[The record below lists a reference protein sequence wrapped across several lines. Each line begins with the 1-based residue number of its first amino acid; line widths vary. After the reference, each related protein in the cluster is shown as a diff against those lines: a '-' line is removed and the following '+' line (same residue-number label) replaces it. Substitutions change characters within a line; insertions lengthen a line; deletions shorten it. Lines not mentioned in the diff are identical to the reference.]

1 MIALTFA
8 LLFLTLFLF
17 GRGYWQHIALPKLQ
31 NQRLKL
37 QLVRVKRQGQY
48 LKLWLQHP
56 DGVLLPKAK
65 AGQHILLY
73 GKDLQG
79 KPVSRAYSLAQDCSQ
94 QRYYQLVI
102 KAETDGRLSQA
113 LFQQLKVGDLVESSY
128 PRGHFLLNRSR
139 QPLVLVAG
147 GVGITPMLAM
157 AYAAIRQKR
166 QVFLVYQAR
175 RLEDIVFYPLLRRL
189 PRLQLRIA
197 LTQPPA
203 DWQGF
208 KGRIDAGYLYKLA
221 GPQAQYYFCAS
232 AKMTEQLIYDLG
244 ILGAQHCYAELF
256 SAAASEQS
264 FPIEINGV
272 FADSQGHKSVL
283 DAILAARVPLNYDCK
298 GGSCGLCK
306 VKVVQGQYQQ
316 VLEPSISC
324 GADEVL
330 ACCIQPTSAL
340 VLSAEIE
347 AEKPSS
353 EPSSGLIAAT
363 TTNT

>member
-8 LLFLTLFLF
+8 LLFLTFFLF
-17 GRGYWQHIALPKLQ
+17 GRGYWQHIVLPKLQ
-31 NQRLKL
+31 NQRL
-37 QLVRVKRQGQY
+37 QLRLARVKRQGQY

-56 DGVLLPKAK
+56 DALLLPKAK

-113 LFQQLKVGDLVESSY
+113 LFQHLKVGDLVESSY

-244 ILGAQHCYAELF
+244 ILGALYCYAELF
-256 SAAASEQS
+256 SASASEQS

-306 VKVVQGQYQQ
+306 VRVVKGEYQQ
-316 VLEPSISC
+316 VLEPSMSC
-324 GADEVL
+324 GGDEVL

-340 VLSAEIE
+340 VLSAEIQSDE
-347 AEKPSS
+347 ASTEQSA
-353 EPSSGLIAAT
+353 GLMPAT
-363 TTNT
+363 TSHS

>member
-1 MIALTFA
+1 MIVLTLALLMLTF
-8 LLFLTLFLF
+8 FLF
-17 GRGYWQHIALPKLQ
+17 GRGYWQQMVLPKLQ

-56 DGVLLPKAK
+56 DGLLLPKVK

-79 KPVSRAYSLAQDCSQ
+79 RPVSRAYSLAQDCSQ

-113 LFQQLKVGDLVESSY
+113 LFQQLKVGDVLESSY

-139 QPLVLVAG
+139 KPLVLVAG
-147 GVGITPMLAM
+147 GVGITPMLSM

-175 RLEDIVFYPLLRRL
+175 RLEDIIFYPLLRRL

-197 LTQPPA
+197 LTQPPEG
-203 DWQGF
+203 WQGF
-208 KGRIDAGYLYKLA
+208 TGRIDAGYLYKLA

-256 SAAASEQS
+256 SASASEQS

-272 FADSQGHKSVL
+272 FANSQGHKSVL

-316 VLEPSISC
+316 VLEPSMSC
-324 GADEVL
+324 GVDEVL

-340 VLSAEIE
+340 VLKADIQTEDLSPEQSA
-347 AEKPSS
+347 
-353 EPSSGLIAAT
+353 GLVPAA
-363 TTNT
+363 NSH

>member
-8 LLFLTLFLF
+8 LLLLTLFLF

-56 DGVLLPKAK
+56 DGLLLPKAK

-102 KAETDGRLSQA
+102 KAETQGRLSQA

-139 QPLVLVAG
+139 KPLVLVAG

-157 AYAAIRQKR
+157 AYAAIRQQR

-175 RLEDIVFYPLLRRL
+175 RLEDIIFYPLLRRL

-197 LTQPPA
+197 LTQPPEG
-203 DWQGF
+203 WQGF

-232 AKMTEQLIYDLG
+232 AKMVEQLIYDLG
-244 ILGAQHCYAELF
+244 ILGAQHCYAEFF
-256 SAAASEQS
+256 SASASEQS

-306 VKVVQGQYQQ
+306 VKVVKGEYQQ
-316 VLEPSISC
+316 VLEPSMSC
-324 GADEVL
+324 GGDEVL

-340 VLSAEIE
+340 VLRADIQSEELSPEQPAGLEP
-347 AEKPSS
+347 AASS
-353 EPSSGLIAAT
+353 H
-363 TTNT
+363 

>member
-113 LFQQLKVGDLVESSY
+113 LFQHLKVGDLVESSY
-128 PRGHFLLNRSR
+128 PRGHFLLNRWR

-244 ILGAQHCYAELF
+244 IFRRTAL
-256 SAAASEQS
+256 
-264 FPIEINGV
+264 
-272 FADSQGHKSVL
+272 
-283 DAILAARVPLNYDCK
+283 
-298 GGSCGLCK
+298 LCR
-306 VKVVQGQYQQ
+306 
-316 VLEPSISC
+316 
-324 GADEVL
+324 AF
-330 ACCIQPTSAL
+330 
-340 VLSAEIE
+340 
-347 AEKPSS
+347 
-353 EPSSGLIAAT
+353 
-363 TTNT
+363 